1 MLILF
6 FYFSS
11 STHTW
16 DAFQLAHASFRL
28 YCVQND
34 HVVRVNLDKPSAEL
48 GPCILGEH
56 LKISVD
62 PPEAD
67 MEEDEEG
74 ATGSLPAIK
83 IHDDD
88 VSLRFLVC
96 GQPSTLV
103 SSDLTLCTNVWIVFT
118 CKHMYVYT
126 SGVDYTA
133 ALITSF

>member
-1 MLILF
+1 MQLMLILF
-6 FYFSS
+6 LDCSS

-16 DAFQLAHASFRL
+16 DAFQLAYASFRL
-28 YCVQND
+28 YCVQNN
-34 HVVRVNLDKPSAEL
+34 VVPANIDKPSAEL
-48 GPCILGEH
+48 GPCLLGDH

-74 ATGSLPAIK
+74 ALGTLPAIK

-96 GQPSTLV
+96 GEPSTLV
-103 SSDLTLCTNVWIVFT
+103 SSDVPLSTSINNLLLLRNT
-118 CKHMYVYT
+118 CLYMLAEKTIWSHR
-126 SGVDYTA
+126 
-133 ALITSF
+133 